1 MSYNF
6 NVPVSERIQNLRK
19 KREWSNNHLR
29 LNTERNR
36 IITEYYKTHE
46 YEYPVLKRAGYLYEW
61 AATREI
67 NIEDDDI
74 FLGGSGPWSRTL
86 HFDIEATDPV
96 WIPRCFGD
104 TDENFRAAWQVP
116 NCVWVDDEEREYLL
130 GAAKYWEDKDISAH
144 VKGLM
149 TPDLYEKYG
158 NGVIDAD
165 VRSTFI
171 TYQGHFIPNYDKVV
185 KVGFGAVRQ
194 MAVEKLAEIDKHITT
209 ETARSH
215 PFYRAIIKTCDAVIL
230 MAHRYAEAA
239 REKAKTAEEPRKS
252 ELLRMADSC
261 EWIPEH
267 PARNLWEGFQSMFF
281 YQYLI
286 TADGA
291 HVGDSPARIDK
302 YIGELLE
309 NDIKNGTLTEEQAQ
323 ELCDAYLLHIG
334 DMLVLCTY
342 PDNNEII
349 EMHKQGRNLFDTL
362 GKDQNVTG
370 GMNLTVGGL
379 KKDGSGEYNLATK
392 MILLSYYRL
401 KVAEPSIALRIN
413 EYTPD
418 EIWALGIEMSKLM
431 GGMPQFNNDEI
442 IIQQMLEKGRPI
454 EDARDYG
461 IIGCVEP
468 GLCGSEWPFVGS
480 AGHWGGF
487 GLTTILNMCVYGN
500 VNPMT
505 GVEGWVP
512 CKKLYEYESFEELQA
527 EFEHQVKYYLD
538 YMAKIYQLNA
548 LVFNQEFPCLSAS
561 VMTEGCVE
569 SGKDVT
575 WGGAK
580 YYAMGAMTRQ
590 IANCADS
597 LYVIKKFCFD
607 DKVVS
612 TREMY
617 DALQANWVGYEKLR
631 QKILNQVSFYGNDN
645 DEVDQLA
652 RWSVSTWLDYFNTR
666 CCPFD
671 GAMNGG
677 ANDLAF
683 VLVGKNTAATPDGRK
698 SGDPL
703 AGPNDPRQA
712 MVKNGPLAYVKSV
725 SKLPFDKFRC
735 GGSINIRFDANSVK
749 GEDATEKI
757 RDLIESF
764 FEMGGLQF
772 HFTVA
777 DTAVLRE
784 AQKKPQDYQDLI
796 VRIAGFSAYFTHLP
810 FEDQEDYINRCELT
824 V

>member
-1 MSYNF
+1 MKF
-6 NVPVSERIQNLRK
+6 NVPISPKIQRLK
-19 KREWSNNHLR
+19 EKREYSNKHLR

-46 YEYPVLKRAGYLYEW
+46 YEYPILKRAGYLYEW
-61 AATREI
+61 CATREI
-67 NIEDDDI
+67 SIEDDEI
-74 FLGGSGPWSRTL
+74 FLGGSGPQSRTL
-86 HFDIEATDPV
+86 HFDIEATDPN

-104 TDENFRAAWQVP
+104 TDERFRLAWQTP
-116 NCVWVDDEEREYLL
+116 GCVWVDDDERQYLL
-130 GAAKYWEDKDISAH
+130 DAAAWWRDRDISAH
-144 VKGLM
+144 VRGLM
-149 TPDLYEKYG
+149 TPDLYEKFG

-165 VRSTFI
+165 PVSTFI

-194 MAVEKLAEIDKHITT
+194 MAVEKLNEIDGHITT

-215 PFYRAIIKTCDAVIL
+215 PFYRAVIKTCDAIIL
-230 MAHRYAEAA
+230 MAHRYAAA
-239 REKAKTAEEPRKS
+239 CREKAETASPERREI
-252 ELLRMADSC
+252 LLRMADSC

-281 YQYLI
+281 YQYLL

-309 NDIKNGTLTEEQAQ
+309 NDIKNGTLTRQQAQ
-323 ELCDAYLLHIG
+323 ELCDAYILHTG

-342 PDNNEII
+342 PDNGELI
-349 EMHKQGRNLFDTL
+349 EMHRQGRNLFDTL

-370 GMNLTVGGL
+370 GMNITVGGM
-379 KKDGSGEYNLATK
+379 KPDGTGEYNLATE
-392 MILLSYYRL
+392 MILLSYFRL

-413 EYTPD
+413 RDTPD
-418 EIWALGIEMSKLM
+418 VIWELGIETSKLL
-431 GGMPQFNNDEI
+431 GGMPQFNNDEVI
-442 IIQQMLEKGRPI
+442 VRQMVEKGRTL

-461 IIGCVEP
+461 IVGCVEP
-468 GLCGSEWPFVGS
+468 AICGKEWPFVGS

-487 GLTTILNMCVYGN
+487 GLVPILNMCIYGN

-512 CKKLYEYESFEELQA
+512 CKKLYEYESFEELLK

-538 YMAKIYQLNA
+538 YETKIYQLNA
-548 LVFNQEFPCLSAS
+548 LVFNQEFPCVSAS
-561 VMTEGCVE
+561 LMTEGCVE

-580 YYAMGAMTRQ
+580 YYAMGAMTRH

-597 LYVIKKFCFD
+597 LMVIKKLCFE
-607 DKVVS
+607 DKTVS
-612 TREMY
+612 TRKLY
-617 DALQANWVGYEKLR
+617 DALCANWEGYEELR
-631 QKILNQVSFYGNDN
+631 QYILNKVDFYGNDIK
-645 DEVDQLA
+645 EVDDLA
-652 RWSVSTWLDYFNTR
+652 RWSSSLWLDYFNTR
-666 CCPFD
+666 CCPYD
-671 GAMNGG
+671 GCMNGG

-698 SGDPL
+698 AGEPL

-712 MVKNGPLAYVKSV
+712 VVKNGPLSYLKSV
-725 SKLPFDKFRC
+725 ATLEFDKFRC
-735 GGSINIRFDANSVK
+735 GGAINLRFDANSVR
-749 GEDATEKI
+749 GEEATAKV
-757 RDLIESF
+757 RDLIETYF
-764 FEMGGLQF
+764 YEMGGMQL

-777 DTAVLRE
+777 DTAVLRA
-784 AQKKPQDYQDLI
+784 AQENPQDYQDLI

-810 FEDQEDYINRCELT
+810 FEDQEDYISRCELS

>member
-1 MSYNF
+1 MNF
-6 NVPVSERIQNLRK
+6 DVPISPAIKKLQE

-36 IITEYYKTHE
+36 IITEYYKSHE
-46 YEYPVLKRAGYLYEW
+46 AEYPILKRAGYLYQW
-61 AATREI
+61 CATREI
-67 NIEDDDI
+67 NIEDDEI
-74 FLGGSGPWSRTL
+74 FLGGNGPWARTL
-86 HFDIEATDPV
+86 HFDIEATDPN

-104 TDENFRAAWQVP
+104 TDERFRRAWQVP
-116 NCVWVDDEEREYLL
+116 NCVWVDDDERQYLL
-130 GAAKYWEDKDISAH
+130 DAAAWWRERDISAH
-144 VKGLM
+144 VRGLM
-149 TPDLYEKYG
+149 TPDLYEKFG

-165 VRSTFI
+165 MYSTFI

-194 MAVEKLAEIDKHITT
+194 MAVEKLAEIDAHITT

-215 PFYRAIIKTCDAVIL
+215 PFYRAVIKTCDAVIL
-230 MAHRYAEAA
+230 MAHRYAEACRKKA
-239 REKAKTAEEPRKS
+239 ETASPERREV
-252 ELLRMADSC
+252 LLRMADSC

-267 PARNLWEGFQSMFF
+267 PARNLWEGFQSIFF
-281 YQYLI
+281 YQYLLS
-286 TADGA
+286 ADGA

-309 NDIKNGTLTEEQAQ
+309 NDLKNGTLTEEQAQ
-323 ELCDAYLLHIG
+323 ELCDAYILHTG
-334 DMLVLCTY
+334 DLLVLCTY
-342 PDNNEII
+342 PENDEIFK
-349 EMHKQGRNLFDTL
+349 MHEQGRNLFDTL

-370 GMNLTVGGL
+370 GMNITVGGM
-379 KKDGSGEYNLATK
+379 KADGTGEYNTATK
-392 MILLSYYRL
+392 MILLAYYRL

-418 EIWALGIEMSKLM
+418 EIWALGIETSKRL
-431 GGMPQFNNDEI
+431 GGIPQFNNDEVI
-442 IIQQMLEKGRPI
+442 IRQMLEKGRSL

-461 IIGCVEP
+461 IVGCVEP
-468 GLCGSEWPFVGS
+468 AVCGKEWPFVGS

-487 GLTTILNMCVYGN
+487 GLIPVLNMCIYGN

-512 CKKLYEYESFEELQA
+512 CKKLYEYESFDELLK

-538 YMAKIYQLNA
+538 YEAKIYQLNA
-548 LVFNQEFPCLSAS
+548 LVFDQDFPCISAS

-580 YYAMGAMTRQ
+580 YYAMGAMTRN

-597 LYVIKKFCFD
+597 LMVIKKLCFD
-607 DKVVS
+607 EKIVS
-612 TREMY
+612 ARELY
-617 DALQANWVGYEKLR
+617 DALCANWEGYEKLH
-631 QKILNQVSFYGNDN
+631 QYILNKVDFYGNDVP
-645 DEVDQLA
+645 EVDELA
-652 RWSVSTWLDYFNTR
+652 RWSSSRWLDYFNSR
-666 CCPFD
+666 CCPYD

-683 VLVGKNTAATPDGRK
+683 VLVGKNTAATPDGRRA
-698 SGDPL
+698 GEPL

-712 MVKNGPLAYVKSV
+712 MVRNGPLSYIKSV
-725 SKLPFDKFRC
+725 STLEFDKFRC
-735 GGSINIRFDANSVK
+735 GGAINLRFDANSVK
-749 GEDATEKI
+749 GEEATAKV
-757 RDLIESF
+757 RDLIETYF
-764 FEMGGLQF
+764 RELGGMQL

-777 DTAVLRE
+777 DTAVLRA
-784 AQKKPQDYQDLI
+784 AQANPADYQDLI

-810 FEDQEDYINRCELT
+810 FEDQEDYINRCELAI
-824 V
+824 